1 MTVILKNWQNLTLYL
16 VLTCFHFLLVS
27 LGPCTLDV
35 EPVGRWF
42 RAWWWHHHRN
52 GATSEGLSLNDSGTQ
67 SDEDEDTSVEIEDDV
82 DYLRSLD
89 PKEWKVCD
97 VSVIFKYFI

>member
-1 MTVILKNWQNLTLYL
+1 MFYE
-16 VLTCFHFLLVS
+16 FLS
-27 LGPCTLDV
+27 FWIAPGALDV

-52 GATSEGLSLNDSGTQ
+52 GALSEGVSFAESADR
-67 SDEDEDTSVEIEDDV
+67 SDEDEESVDVEIEDDV

-89 PKEWKVCD
+89 PKEWKV
-97 VSVIFKYFI
+97 SSLSFLSSFKFRITAAYSFL